1 MNFRKFVDCLTTEE
15 FVLLQSAVWEHSRDL
30 AEEQAKGV
38 ALSDFEVG
46 LAKVGEKVKA
56 ITELRARIGCNLHCA
71 KIVVERFLSEVG
83 KK

>member
-1 MNFRKFVDCLTTEE
+1 MDFRKFIACLSAEE
-15 FVLLQSAVWEHSRDL
+15 FAVLQSAVWDQAQKL

-38 ALSDFEVG
+38 VLSDFEVG
-46 LAKVGEKVKA
+46 LAKVGEKIKA

-71 KIVVERFLSEVG
+71 KLVVERFMAEVG